1 MLDWY
6 REKNRSWAENLEKG
20 MEEMQAQDSLKEESE
35 LIQSLRLM
43 KSCQLMNG
51 ESDAYCQGKD
61 VLLTNQ
67 PPLSRFSGLHEMHRI
82 TAPPCRKDNEM
93 DTIDYRQT

>member
-43 KSCQLMNG
+43 N
-51 ESDAYCQGKD
+51 
-61 VLLTNQ
+61 T
-67 PPLSRFSGLHEMHRI
+67 
-82 TAPPCRKDNEM
+82 
-93 DTIDYRQT
+93 